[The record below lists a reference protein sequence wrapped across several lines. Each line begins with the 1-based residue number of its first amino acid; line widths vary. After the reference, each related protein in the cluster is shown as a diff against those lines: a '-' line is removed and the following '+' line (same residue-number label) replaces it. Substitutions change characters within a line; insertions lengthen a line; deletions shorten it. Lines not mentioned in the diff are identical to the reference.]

1 MRTASELRE
10 ELTRRAAED
19 ANVRRRLLD
28 DPKGTI
34 EAVLGVHIPDG
45 MSVRVHEEDAHTAHL
60 VLPPPAALDL
70 AALEAVAGG
79 FSSAPEELSIK
90 NWI

>member
-1 MRTASELRE
+1 MRTASELRA

-28 DPKGTI
+28 DPKGAI

-45 MSVRVHEEDAHTAHL
+45 MAVRVHEEDAHTAIWCCRR
-60 VLPPPAALDL
+60 PRCWTWRPSKRAPAGSTAHRR
-70 AALEAVAGG
+70 
-79 FSSAPEELSIK
+79 S
-90 NWI
+90 

>member
-19 ANVRRRLLD
+19 ADVRRRLLE
-28 DPKGTI
+28 DPKGAI

-45 MSVRVHEEDAHTAHL
+45 MAVRVHEEDAHTAHL
-60 VLPPPAALDL
+60 LPPPAALDL

-79 FSSAPEELSIK
+79 FSSAPEELSVD

>member
-1 MRTASELRE
+1 M
-10 ELTRRAAED
+10 
-19 ANVRRRLLD
+19 
-28 DPKGTI
+28 
-34 EAVLGVHIPDG
+34 GVHIPDG
-45 MSVRVHEEDAHTAHL
+45 MAVRVHEEDAHTAHL

-79 FSSAPEELSIK
+79 FSSAPEELSVD

>member
-19 ANVRRRLLD
+19 ADVRRRLLD

-79 FSSAPEELSIK
+79 FSSAPEELSIE

>member
-19 ANVRRRLLD
+19 PDVRRRLLD
-28 DPKGTI
+28 DPKGAI
-34 EAVLGVHIPDG
+34 ETVLGIHIPEG
-45 MSVRVHEEDAHTAHL
+45 MAVRVHEDDAHTAHL

-70 AALEAVAGG
+70 AALEAAAGG
-79 FSSAPEELSIK
+79 FSSAPEELRVD